1 MIQKVNFAS
10 QNQIFKSKDSKKF
23 SNKPV
28 EVQEKKEKESNSGK
42 ISFKSKL
49 KRIFSIHKEKKIN
62 QEYADYA
69 IYIKDFTK
77 KFKKFKAVDNVTIKV
92 KKGTIHGFIGP
103 NGSGKT
109 TTIKCLISAMVPT
122 SGELL
127 IHGQDSWTVAAKK
140 HVGYIP
146 EAARFPRKISAYDYL
161 VSMAQI
167 SGISV
172 KDAKLRAEKI
182 LRDLNLW
189 EKRKNNP
196 NAYSSGMKKKVLLA
210 QSLLNNPD
218 VLILDEPAA
227 NLDPTARTELFSE
240 LKKLREQGKSVFISS
255 HILSELQTIADEITI
270 LNYSKVVFQGT
281 VNQSE
286 YKYQIITTN
295 NKKFKE
301 FLLEKKFNVEVDEEY
316 LLVGISKKT
325 EEDLNKIIA
334 LALKEKI
341 TITFLKPY
349 VVDLQEM
356 YEKIVME
363 NRPVLNEKK
372 GK

>member
-1 MIQKVNFAS
+1 MVQKINFVS
-10 QNQIFKSKDSKKF
+10 QSQIFKSEN
-23 SNKPV
+23 SNEIPNRVV
-28 EVQEKKEKESNSGK
+28 EVQEKKAPKSDE
-42 ISFKSKL
+42 ISFKSKF
-49 KRIFSIHKEKKIN
+49 KRIFNIHKVNKIN

-77 KFKKFKAVDNVTIKV
+77 RFKKFKAVDEATIKV

-127 IHGQDSWTVAAKK
+127 IYGQDSWTVAAKK

-161 VSMAQI
+161 ISMAQI
-167 SGISV
+167 SGISA
-172 KDAKLRAEKI
+172 KDAKLRAENI
-182 LRDLNLW
+182 LKDLNLW

-196 NAYSSGMKKKVLLA
+196 NTYSSGMKKKVLLA
-210 QSLLNNPD
+210 QSLLNDPD

-227 NLDPTARTELFSE
+227 NLDPTARTELFNE
-240 LKKLREQGKSVFISS
+240 LRKLREQGKSVFISS
-255 HILSELQTIADEITI
+255 HILSELQALADEITI
-270 LNYSKVVFQGT
+270 LNYSKVVFQGA
-281 VNQSE
+281 VNQSN
-286 YKYQIITTN
+286 YKYQIITN
-295 NKKFKE
+295 DNKKFKKL
-301 FLLEKKFNVEVDEEY
+301 LLEKKFHVEIDEDY
-316 LLVGISKKT
+316 LLVEISQKT
-325 EEDLNKIIA
+325 EADLNKIME

-349 VVDLQEM
+349 IVDLQEM

-363 NRPVLNEKK
+363 NRPVQKEMK

>member
-1 MIQKVNFAS
+1 MVQKINFAH
-10 QNQIFKSKDSKKF
+10 QNQIFKIEDTNEDNKQHLEVQKKELSK
-23 SNKPV
+23 SNKV
-28 EVQEKKEKESNSGK
+28 
-42 ISFKSKL
+42 SFKSRL
-49 KRIFSIHKEKKIN
+49 NRIFNIHKGNKIN

-77 KFKKFKAVDNVTIKV
+77 QFRKFKAVDNATIKV

-122 SGELL
+122 SGQLL
-127 IHGQDSWTVAAKK
+127 IHGQDSWTVGAKK

-161 VSMAQI
+161 ISMAQI

-172 KDAKLRAEKI
+172 KDAKLRAENI
-182 LRDLNLW
+182 LKDLGLW
-189 EKRKNNP
+189 EKRKHNP

-210 QSLLNNPD
+210 QSLLNDPD

-227 NLDPTARTELFSE
+227 NLDPTARTELFNE
-240 LKKLREQGKSVFISS
+240 LRKLREQGKSVFISS
-255 HILSELQTIADEITI
+255 HILSELQTLADEITI
-270 LNYSKVVFQGT
+270 LNYSKVVFQGP
-281 VNQSE
+281 VNQSDS
-286 YKYQIITTN
+286 KYQVITN
-295 NKKFKE
+295 DNKKFKKI
-301 FLLEKKFNVEVDEEY
+301 LIAAKFHVETDEEY
-316 LLVGISKKT
+316 LLVKISERT
-325 EEDLNKIIA
+325 DIDLNKIMA

-349 VVDLQEM
+349 IVDLQEM

-363 NRPVLNEKK
+363 NRPVPKERER
-372 GK
+372 